1 MTFPLY
7 DSGVLSALLIGLLFG
22 YVLEGA
28 GFGSPRRLLG
38 QFYLRDWSVFKVMF
52 TAVIVAALG
61 LWLFATLGW
70 LRPNGVFVPQLLLVG
85 TALGGVMVGAGF
97 AIGGYCPGT
106 SAVGLASGR
115 IDALVFMLGMV
126 LGSTFFAVVYD
137 SIAAWVY
144 APAEVARTLPE
155 WLGLPPIAVIAALT
169 VLAVLGFRL
178 GSWCEAKFGGPY
190 TAEQLLADLSR
201 AGDGSRRRTALPG
214 AELQPAE

>member
-7 DSGVLSALLIGLLFG
+7 DNGVLSALLIGLLFG

-38 QFYLRDWSVFKVMF
+38 QFYLRDWAVFKVMF

-61 LWLFATLGW
+61 LWLFETLGW
-70 LRPNGVFVPQLLLVG
+70 LQPGRVFVPQLLLVG
-85 TALGGVMVGAGF
+85 TALGGVLVGAGF

-115 IDALVFMLGMV
+115 IDALLFMLGMV
-126 LGSTFFAVVYD
+126 AGSTIFAAVYD
-137 SIAAWVY
+137 SIGAAVY

-155 WLGLPPIAVIAALT
+155 WLGLPPIAVIAALIG
-169 VLAVLGFRL
+169 VAILGFRV

-190 TAEQLLADLSR
+190 TAEQLLADLTR
-201 AGDGSRRRTALPG
+201 AGDGSRGPNTYPG
-214 AELQPAE
+214 AKLHPAE